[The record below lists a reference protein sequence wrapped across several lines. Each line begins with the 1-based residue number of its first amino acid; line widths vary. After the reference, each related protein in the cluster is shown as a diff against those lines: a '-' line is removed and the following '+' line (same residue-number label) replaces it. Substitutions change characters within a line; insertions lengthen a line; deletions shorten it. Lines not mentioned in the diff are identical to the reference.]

1 MAGEQSI
8 ALINP
13 TAVED
18 PPSMHMLARGLDKVR
33 EDVARVSSAVDDIRA
48 LLSAGGAHQRL
59 DVESMATPRSTS

>member
-1 MAGEQSI
+1 
-8 ALINP
+8 
-13 TAVED
+13 
-18 PPSMHMLARGLDKVR
+18 MHMLARGLDKVR